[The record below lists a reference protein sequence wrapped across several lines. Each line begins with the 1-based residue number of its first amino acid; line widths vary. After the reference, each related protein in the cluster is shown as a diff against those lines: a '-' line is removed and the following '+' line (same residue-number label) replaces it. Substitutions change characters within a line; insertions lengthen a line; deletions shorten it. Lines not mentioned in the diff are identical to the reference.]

1 MNYKVFARHLRSL
14 NDDRKELYLIET
26 ELDRILYDLNGVKGL
41 RYDQH
46 IGSTNVALAE
56 EKKLELIEK
65 YNAKL
70 DEYDLTKNQI
80 SMIENILGKM
90 PDELRTM
97 LQEVYVQNNT
107 FRKVGLM
114 HGYSDHGLWKML
126 KRETE
131 KYL

>member
-26 ELDRILYDLNGVKGL
+26 ELDRILYDLSGVKGL

-70 DEYDLTKNQI
+70 EEYDLTKNQI

-107 FRKVGLM
+107 FRKVGMM